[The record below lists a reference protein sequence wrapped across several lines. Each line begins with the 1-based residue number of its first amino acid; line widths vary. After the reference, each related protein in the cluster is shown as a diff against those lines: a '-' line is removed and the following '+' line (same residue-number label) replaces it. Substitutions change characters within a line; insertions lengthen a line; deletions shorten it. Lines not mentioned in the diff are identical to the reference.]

1 MGCHTFGM
9 LLATENSVSSATA
22 SAALLEQSL
31 KATRDMAQVFFQSAC
46 VPWLYVWLLRLNCL
60 LFNVS

>member
-1 MGCHTFGM
+1 M